1 MTIRNHPFTAK
12 KLFIPL
18 LIAAL
23 LSTILTSYASPVR
36 AEAEALVL
44 PTFDIPALSEE
55 HKTSPLP
62 NVIVVATGGTLAGKA
77 RDNDPTNFQNYAAG
91 TFLMSDLVNQLP
103 NKGKIADVATY
114 QFGNKGSGGY
124 TMKELYNL
132 SLAVDAALEIYDSAV
147 VTTGTDT
154 MEEIAYFLDLTVQSE
169 KPVVVTGAMRPWDV
183 IGTDGPANL
192 YQAIKVAGS
201 GKTKWF
207 GTVVMLNDVIHA
219 AREVTKSN
227 SHRMDT
233 FETPMFGA
241 LGYVDDPAVRIY
253 RLNARA
259 LKAGRA
265 DWATP
270 FNLKLISSDKLPLV
284 EIVYSYQEA
293 SGGAIRALVEDGAKG
308 IVTAG
313 TGAAGISSKM
323 SAARTAA
330 IKDHGVTFVSTTR
343 TGSGTITG
351 GGNGIIAGDNLNAQH
366 ARIMLMLS
374 LAFSDDFNQLKSW
387 FETVGTQD
395 ISIDA
400 GETPVTPTPTPTTPS
415 TGNGGSGGSN
425 VGQVTIGAGSSGTLG
440 LDDSITVSIPAGA
453 TKEQMQLSIAK
464 LTGTAGIVDS
474 SSQLVSSIFEILKTV
489 SDNFLIP
496 ATLTFKFDTTLV
508 KEGQTASVFYYD
520 EAKKQWVEMGG
531 TVKGDQITVDTDHFT
546 KFAVFAV
553 DKEDEAA
560 ASFTDIAGHW
570 AEAAIKEAVAAGIVK
585 GYVDGTFKPNQTVT
599 RAEFSV
605 MLMGALKAE
614 GEGAALTFTDQAKI
628 AAWAKEAV
636 ALAVKAEIIGGY
648 PDGSF
653 RPSDN
658 ILRMEM
664 VSMIAKGAGLTL
676 ESDAAT
682 SFADDK
688 DIPAWAKS
696 AVKAVSDKGIIQ
708 GRTGNVFAPKATAS
722 RADAITVIMNML
734 EKSE

>member
-1 MTIRNHPFTAK
+1 
-12 KLFIPL
+12 
-18 LIAAL
+18 
-23 LSTILTSYASPVR
+23 
-36 AEAEALVL
+36 
-44 PTFDIPALSEE
+44 
-55 HKTSPLP
+55 
-62 NVIVVATGGTLAGKA
+62 
-77 RDNDPTNFQNYAAG
+77 
-91 TFLMSDLVNQLP
+91 
-103 NKGKIADVATY
+103 
-114 QFGNKGSGGY
+114 
-124 TMKELYNL
+124 
-132 SLAVDAALEIYDSAV
+132 
-147 VTTGTDT
+147 
-154 MEEIAYFLDLTVQSE
+154 
-169 KPVVVTGAMRPWDV
+169 
-183 IGTDGPANL
+183 
-192 YQAIKVAGS
+192 
-201 GKTKWF
+201 
-207 GTVVMLNDVIHA
+207 
-219 AREVTKSN
+219 
-227 SHRMDT
+227 
-233 FETPMFGA
+233 
-241 LGYVDDPAVRIY
+241 
-253 RLNARA
+253 
-259 LKAGRA
+259 
-265 DWATP
+265 
-270 FNLKLISSDKLPLV
+270 
-284 EIVYSYQEA
+284 
-293 SGGAIRALVEDGAKG
+293 
-308 IVTAG
+308 
-313 TGAAGISSKM
+313 
-323 SAARTAA
+323 
-330 IKDHGVTFVSTTR
+330 
-343 TGSGTITG
+343 
-351 GGNGIIAGDNLNAQH
+351 
-366 ARIMLMLS
+366 MLMLS